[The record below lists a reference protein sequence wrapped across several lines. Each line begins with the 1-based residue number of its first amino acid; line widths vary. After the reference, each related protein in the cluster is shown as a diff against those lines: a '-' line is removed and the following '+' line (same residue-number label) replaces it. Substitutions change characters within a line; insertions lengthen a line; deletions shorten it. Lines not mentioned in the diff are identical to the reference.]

1 MNTQVILG
9 KQRNKTVLVDIVTNL
24 KWANEFFSSAQDAE
38 DFCEANDLELINLFE
53 RYELLPREVQKILL
67 DFGECESY
75 EECKQ
80 LIAILETVG
89 YTADYGLDAE
99 PYDLAKLI

>member
-9 KQRNKTVLVDIVTNL
+9 KERNKIILIDIVTNL
-24 KWANEFFSSAQDAE
+24 KWANELFSSVQQAE
-38 DFCEANDLELINLFE
+38 DFCEVNGLELIDLFE
-53 RYELLPREVQKILL
+53 RYELLPQEVQKIILE
-67 DFGECESY
+67 FGECESY

-89 YTADYGLDAE
+89 YTADFGLDAS
-99 PYDLAKLI
+99 PGDLIKLI